1 MPFEDL
7 EVWKRSMALSAEI
20 YRYFVNHGDFGFR
33 DQITRAGLSIPSNIS
48 EGYERNSNR
57 EMVQFLA
64 YAKGSSG
71 ELRTQIHIGRD
82 IGYID
87 EQTASRWISEAREL
101 SRMIH
106 SLINA
111 RS

>member
-7 EVWKRSMALSAEI
+7 EIWKRSKTLSAEI
-20 YRYFVNHGDFGFR
+20 YRYFAKRGDLGFR

-57 EMVQFLA
+57 EMIQFLA

-71 ELRTQIHIGRD
+71 ELRTQIYIGRE

-87 EQTASRWISEAREL
+87 EHTATRWISEAREL

>member
-7 EVWKRSMALSAEI
+7 EVWKRSRTLSAEI
-20 YRYFVNHGDFGFR
+20 YRYFANHGDFGFR
-33 DQITRAGLSIPSNIS
+33 DQITRSGLSPPSNIS

-57 EMVQFLA
+57 DMIRFLA
-64 YAKGSSG
+64 YAKGSLG
-71 ELRTQIHIGRD
+71 ELRTQIDIGRE

-87 EQTASRWISEAREL
+87 EDTASRWLSEAREL
-101 SRMIH
+101 SRMIY